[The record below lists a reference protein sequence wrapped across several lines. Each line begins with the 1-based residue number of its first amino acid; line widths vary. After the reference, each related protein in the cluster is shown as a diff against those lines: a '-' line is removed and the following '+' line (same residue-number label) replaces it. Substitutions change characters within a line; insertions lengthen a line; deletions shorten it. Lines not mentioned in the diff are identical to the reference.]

1 MTEQTSGSISNE
13 VSLGQ
18 TNVNM
23 QSDVSIDVGVA
34 DESSKKEHLQ
44 SNIKMLRYWIFIT
57 AFPVGSLFY
66 LFKPLHCYIHVFL
79 TFGSGDRQGIL
90 KTNLAEHNRLRY
102 GILN

>member
-1 MTEQTSGSISNE
+1 VTEQTSGSISNE

-44 SNIKMLRYWIFIT
+44 SNIKMLRY
-57 AFPVGSLFY
+57 
-66 LFKPLHCYIHVFL
+66 
-79 TFGSGDRQGIL
+79 
-90 KTNLAEHNRLRY
+90 
-102 GILN
+102 